1 MAATPWSASEKSMPE
16 PLLIVERKLPAAIV
30 RFNRPEKQNAL
41 SVAVLNAIDSTFA
54 DLDEDPEIRGIVLA
68 GDENVFSTGGDLKE
82 GLAVKSLRQAANW
95 LDAFRRANGR
105 IESIRKPVIA
115 AINGYCLTGGLE
127 LALCCDIRIAGTGA
141 KFGVTSCRI
150 GTVAGAGATQRLP
163 RLIGPEWAKEMLFS
177 GNFIDSETALRIRL
191 VSEVV
196 RPDEVLPRALARI
209 ETYAQRAILSVGSS
223 KAAVNNGLQM
233 DLESGLNY
241 ERQLAVTLFMTQDR
255 KEGMAA
261 FLEKRPPKFKGE

>member
-1 MAATPWSASEKSMPE
+1 MPD
-16 PLLIVERKLPAAIV
+16 LLVVERKHPAVIV
-30 RFNRPEKQNAL
+30 RFNRPDKQNAL
-41 SVAVLNAIDSTFA
+41 SVAVLNAIDLTFA
-54 DLDEDPEIRGIVLA
+54 QLDDDPEIRGIVLT
-68 GDENVFSTGGDLKE
+68 GDKNIFSTGGDLKE
-82 GLAVKSLRQAANW
+82 GLAVQNLGQAANW

-141 KFGVTSCRI
+141 QFGVTSCRI

-163 RLIGPEWAKEMLFS
+163 RLIGAEWAKEMLFS

-196 RPDEVLPRALARI
+196 HPDDVIPRALARI
-209 ETYAQRAILSVGSS
+209 DAYAQRAILSVGCS

-233 DLESGLNY
+233 DIESGLNY
-241 ERQLAVTLFMTQDR
+241 ERQLALTLFMTQDR

-261 FLEKRPPKFKGE
+261 FLEKRRPNFKGE

>member
-1 MAATPWSASEKSMPE
+1 
-16 PLLIVERKLPAAIV
+16 
-30 RFNRPEKQNAL
+30 
-41 SVAVLNAIDSTFA
+41 
-54 DLDEDPEIRGIVLA
+54 
-68 GDENVFSTGGDLKE
+68 
-82 GLAVKSLRQAANW
+82 
-95 LDAFRRANGR
+95 
-105 IESIRKPVIA
+105 
-115 AINGYCLTGGLE
+115 
-127 LALCCDIRIAGTGA
+127 
-141 KFGVTSCRI
+141 
-150 GTVAGAGATQRLP
+150 
-163 RLIGPEWAKEMLFS
+163 MLFS

-191 VSEVV
+191 VSEIV

-209 ETYAQRAILSVGSS
+209 DAYAQRAILSVGSS